1 MDQTVD
7 PCDDFFEYACGS
19 WNKKNVI
26 PDDKSNY
33 NTFGKLRDDL
43 QVLLKG
49 IKTNLVAQFC
59 SMCEYIENTYLLSH
73 KPHPSQDQKM

>member
-1 MDQTVD
+1 MVDAMDQSID

-19 WNKKNVI
+19 WNRKNVI

-49 IKTNLVAQFC
+49 RKGFIILCRLF
-59 SMCEYIENTYLLSH
+59 LLGIL
-73 KPHPSQDQKM
+73 

>member
-19 WNKKNVI
+19 WNRKNVI

-49 IKTNLVAQFC
+49 KKQPLR
-59 SMCEYIENTYLLSH
+59 
-73 KPHPSQDQKM
+73 